1 MAIYTKRDEMREIVK
16 TLLLTG
22 ASPVEKPED
31 QGYDVPMYLE
41 TVFGYI
47 AVVGTSKKAVHYGE
61 VDIIGPKS
69 IRDAIDS
76 RGKVDIGLCVRKM
89 LSLSATVKGGPAA
102 KATLRQMCEPFAH
115 EAYVF
120 LTRGASLGIYTQLA
134 IKIARLGNKEP
145 QVMFDFN
152 SGLDISTLTLQ
163 EASVV
168 QGLNSRLFRTEGAK
182 NVFNAQATVGEQAA
196 EV

>member
-1 MAIYTKRDEMREIVK
+1 MGSFTRRDQMREVIK

-22 ASPVEKPED
+22 ATPVENADD

-41 TVFGYI
+41 TIFGYI
-47 AVVGTSKKAVHYGE
+47 AITGTSKKAEHYGE
-61 VDIIGPKS
+61 VDILGPKTN
-69 IRDAIDS
+69 RDNIDS

-89 LSLSATVKGGPAA
+89 LSLSATARMPPAA

-120 LTRGASLGIYTQLA
+120 LTRGAALGIFTQLA
-134 IKIARLGNKEP
+134 VKIARLGNKEP

-152 SGLDISTLTLQ
+152 SGLDLTSLTLQ
-163 EASVV
+163 EATVI

-182 NVFNAQATVGEQAA
+182 SVFNAQASVGEQAS